1 MCLATAPQVLLLDEP
16 LAGMGA
22 EETERMLTLLAEL
35 RADHA
40 ILLVEH
46 DMDAVFRLADRITTV
61 SPTYAAEIR
70 TQEGGMGLD
79 GLLRS
84 LREAPKAVRGRVVQA
99 GMRKGGNVIR
109 DEARRRAP
117 KASGF
122 MASQI
127 VTRRANARNRA
138 RAGVGQGG
146 EYFTVGV
153 KTGRR
158 RKYANTKR
166 NRRRGRVV
174 PHHLRQLRRRKGLQL
189 HHQPALGE
197 HQLVAFGDL
206 LRQPVRPA
214 ELALHEGGDLK
225 PARRQMD
232 LRRHVGIARDAAFA
246 RLVGEA

>member
-1 MCLATAPQVLLLDEP
+1 MVEQVKIE
-16 LAGMGA
+16 
-22 EETERMLTLLAEL
+22 
-35 RADHA
+35 
-40 ILLVEH
+40 
-46 DMDAVFRLADRITTV
+46 
-61 SPTYAAEIR
+61 
-70 TQEGGMGLD
+70 GLD

-166 NRRRGRVV
+166 NRRRGRVGKV
-174 PHHLRQLRRRKGLQL
+174 YEDAGWAYYWRHIEFGTKKMAA
-189 HHQPALGE
+189 QPFLT
-197 HQLVAFGDL
+197 
-206 LRQPVRPA
+206 PA
-214 ELALHEGGDLK
+214 
-225 PARRQMD
+225 
-232 LRRHVGIARDAAFA
+232 
-246 RLVGEA
+246 GEAKGPEAAQVVIDETWNALDKQLKKDGWK